1 MSTSRKAQSA
11 PPERQAFGLRIPRA
25 SDARLRALRTA
36 HQPAHQGWRLW
47 SATWLLLSYLETQQL
62 DGVDVLDV
70 GYGWG
75 LAGVYCARRGA
86 RVVGCD
92 LDPEVLPLAQFH
104 AESNDVS
111 ISTQARGFDALGADM
126 LEGVSWVVGADIC
139 FRGDLIDPLF
149 GLVERARAAEIRIAI
164 ADPGRPP
171 FQTLA
176 CRCVDELDAWTGP
189 ISTPEPLVA
198 WPGERPLVH
207 GRLLTLGA
215 DPPQLV

>member
-1 MSTSRKAQSA
+1 MSTTRKAQSA
-11 PPERQAFGLRIPRA
+11 PAERQAFGLRIPRA

-47 SATWLLLSYLETQQL
+47 GATWLLLSYLESEEL
-62 DGVDVLDV
+62 EGEIMIDAGC
-70 GYGWG
+70 GWG
-75 LAGVYCARRGA
+75 LAGIYCARRGA
-86 RVVGCD
+86 RVVSCD
-92 LDPEVLPLAQFH
+92 IDPEVLPIAQFH
-104 AESNDVS
+104 AEFNDVT
-111 ISTQARGFDALGADM
+111 ISTQARGFDSVDADM
-126 LEGVSWVVGADIC
+126 LDGVSWVVGADIC
-139 FRGDLIDPLF
+139 FRRDLIDPLF
-149 GLVERARAAEIRIAI
+149 ELAERACAAGVRLVI

-176 CRCVDELDAWTGP
+176 CRCVDDLGAWTGA

-215 DPPQLV
+215 DAA

>member
-70 GYGWG
+70 GCGWG

-92 LDPEVLPLAQFH
+92 LDPEVLPIAQFH

-189 ISTPEPLVA
+189 ISTLEPLVA